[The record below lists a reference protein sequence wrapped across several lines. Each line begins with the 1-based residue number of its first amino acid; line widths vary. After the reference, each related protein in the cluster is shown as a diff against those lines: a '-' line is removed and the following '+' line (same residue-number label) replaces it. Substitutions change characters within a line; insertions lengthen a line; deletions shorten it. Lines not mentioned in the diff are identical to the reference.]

1 MGFDTKSS
9 KGTRMDTLSTKRG
22 RDMTPEEAREALA
35 DVLSMCCKILH
46 DDETAG
52 AVQEYDLKQIQH
64 SIKEIFEVVYVRGY
78 KVFDGR
84 LEKGGAAWRK
94 PV

>member
-1 MGFDTKSS
+1 MTFKHRGS
-9 KGTRMDTLSTKRG
+9 KEARTDTLSIKRG
-22 RDMTPEEAREALA
+22 KDMTDEEAREALA
-35 DVLSMCCKILH
+35 DVLSMCCKVLH

-52 AVQEYDLKQIQH
+52 VVQEYDLKQLQH

-78 KVFDGR
+78 KVFGGR
-84 LEKGGAAWRK
+84 IEKGGAAWRK